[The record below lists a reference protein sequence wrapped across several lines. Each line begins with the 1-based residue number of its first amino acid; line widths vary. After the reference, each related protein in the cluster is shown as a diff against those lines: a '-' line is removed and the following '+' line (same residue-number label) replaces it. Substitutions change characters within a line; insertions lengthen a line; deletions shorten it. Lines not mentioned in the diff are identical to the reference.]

1 MEPNNKARIS
11 LILVSVLI
19 TGMTVMTALPE
30 RLPEIQ
36 VMGKSAFNSAPAIRI
51 SMAGPATPKP
61 RPEPAEA
68 APMPEQKPE
77 PEPEPEP
84 EPAPAPEPEPEQE
97 PEPEPEPEPEL
108 EPVEKL
114 PPEPAKTETPP
125 DTSQSEGV
133 SKDDAGSKVGG
144 PKSQSQQQVEL
155 SAGDSPEVN
164 RYLAE
169 LNRHLSRYYEYPRR
183 ARRLGQEGTPL
194 VVFEFTRGGALIRHS
209 VRQSSGHSMLDDA
222 TLAMLSA
229 ADPLPEVPASMA
241 GSTFTYVLPV
251 KFELR

>member
-36 VMGKSAFNSAPAIRI
+36 VMGKSAFNSVPAIRI

-84 EPAPAPEPEPEQE
+84 KPAPA

-125 DTSQSEGV
+125 DTSQSEGGP
-133 SKDDAGSKVGG
+133 KDDVRSKVGG
-144 PKSQSQQQVEL
+144 LKSQSQQQVEL

-241 GSTFTYVLPV
+241 GTTFTFALPV